1 MRIHYSVIEDRF
13 NWAIRLFLCLLIF
26 WLPYS
31 PAVIEI
37 SVITGLLLWILKRM
51 IVGKRPNMIP
61 ATPLN
66 KSILFFLIVCVLS
79 ASISAFWRESLPNFL
94 TKTLE
99 WFIVY
104 FLVIEAVTTRKHI
117 YIILGVFLLTLA
129 ATALD
134 SLVQYY
140 VTYKD
145 IFLGHAIEPGTRA
158 TAGFKTPN
166 GLGAYLTGAIPIVL
180 AWIFKRD
187 KRLRYRLLLSFLFIL
202 LIWSLAV
209 TFSRGAWLTVFLG
222 AMFFALL
229 YGFHRRYLEFY
240 CAFGLMLILVAL
252 VLLFGFILTSDW
264 NLPALRYGTAYWR
277 LQVWEDTFKMIQD
290 RPLLGHGINT
300 FMRAFEAYRS
310 DPGTDPTYAH
320 NSYLQLT
327 AETGVIGLAAFLWIF
342 RILFV
347 WFLRPFTA
355 YGIKN
360 DDLIIP
366 AMGLLSAIFAFLVQ
380 SFFDNQFYSLQL
392 SVYLWFLV
400 GIFVVMVKE
409 IRWQN
414 ASAR

>member
-13 NWAIRLFLCLLIF
+13 NWAIRFFLCLLIF

-31 PAVIEI
+31 PAVIET
-37 SVITGLLLWILKRM
+37 SVIIGLILWISKRM

-66 KSILFFLIVCVLS
+66 KPIFFFLMVCVLS
-79 ASISAFWRESLPNFL
+79 AAISAFWRGSLPNFL

-104 FLVIEAVTTRKHI
+104 FLVTESVTTRKHI
-117 YIILGVFLLTLA
+117 YIIFGVFLVTLA

-180 AWIFKRD
+180 AWTFKRD
-187 KRLRYRLLLSFLFIL
+187 ERLRYRLLLSLLFVL

-222 AMFFALL
+222 VIFFALL
-229 YGFHRRYLEFY
+229 YGFHRRHLEFY
-240 CAFGLMLILVAL
+240 CTFGLLLILVAL
-252 VLLFGFILTSDW
+252 IFLFGFILTSDW

-277 LQVWEDTFKMIQD
+277 LQVWADTFKMIQD
-290 RPLLGHGINT
+290 RPFLGHGINT

-310 DPGTDPTYAH
+310 DPGADPTYAH

-327 AETGVIGLAAFLWIF
+327 AETGVIGLVAFLWIF
-342 RILFV
+342 RSLFG
-347 WFLRPFTA
+347 WFLQFLTA

-366 AMGLLSAIFAFLVQ
+366 AMGVSSAIFAFLFQ

-392 SVYLWFLV
+392 VVYLWFLV
-400 GIFVVMVKE
+400 GLFVVMVKE

-414 ASAR
+414 ANAH

>member
-1 MRIHYSVIEDRF
+1 MEMLSSVIEDRF
-13 NWAIRLFLCLLIF
+13 NWVIRFFLCLMIF

-31 PAVIEI
+31 PAVIET
-37 SVITGLLLWILKRM
+37 SVIIGLILWIVKRT
-51 IVGKRPNMIP
+51 IAGKRPNIIP

-66 KSILFFLIVCVLS
+66 KPIFFFLIVCVLS
-79 ASISAFWRESLPNFL
+79 AAISAFWRESLPNFL

-104 FLVIEAVTTRKHI
+104 FLVIDAVTTRKHI
-117 YIILGVFLLTLA
+117 YIILCVFLLTLV

-145 IFLGHAIEPGTRA
+145 IFLGHVIEPGARA

-180 AWIFKRD
+180 AWVFRKD
-187 KRLRYRLLLSFLFIL
+187 TRLRYRLVIALLLVL
-202 LIWSLAV
+202 LVWSVTV

-222 AMFFALL
+222 AMFFTLL
-229 YGFHRRYLEFY
+229 YGFHRRHLEFY
-240 CAFGLMLILVAL
+240 CTFGLLLILVTL
-252 VLLFGFILTSDW
+252 LLLFGFILTNDW
-264 NLPALRYGTAYWR
+264 NLPSLRYGTAYWR
-277 LQVWEDTFKMIQD
+277 LQVWADILKMIQD
-290 RPLLGHGINT
+290 RPILGHGLNT

-310 DPGTDPTYAH
+310 DPGTNPTYAH

-327 AETGVIGLAAFLWIF
+327 AETGLIGLVAFLWIF
-342 RILFV
+342 RNLFR
-347 WFLRPFTA
+347 WFLQFLTA

-366 AMGLLSAIFAFLVQ
+366 AMGVLSAIFAFLFQ

-392 SVYLWFLV
+392 VAYLWFLV
-400 GIFVVMVKE
+400 GLFVVMVKE

-414 ASAR
+414 TNAH